1 MAFNNSIAL
10 AEQFLPILDEIYKRE
25 ALSAPLAAANSDV
38 RFLGGNKIE
47 LYKMDMDGLGD
58 YSRNGGYVDGA
69 VTGVWEPHTLE
80 IDRGRRFMV
89 DTMDNEESLGLAF
102 GRLTGEFLRT
112 KVIPEMDSYAFS
124 KVCAAAPVGQTVS
137 ADITPGTTDVLGA
150 IDLAEGTMNDNEV
163 PTEGRLLF
171 VSELAY
177 RGLKANITRTV
188 FNAEGNIERY
198 VETFDGMRVIRV
210 PQSRFKTA
218 ITLYDGS
225 TSGEEAGGYVPAS
238 GAKNINF
245 MIVHPSAVRTVIKHN
260 PMNIISPEANQTHD
274 GYLMKYR
281 VYHDTF
287 VLANKVNGI
296 YLHKAST

>member
-1 MAFNNSIAL
+1 
-10 AEQFLPILDEIYKRE
+10 
-25 ALSAPLAAANSDV
+25 
-38 RFLGGNKIE
+38 
-47 LYKMDMDGLGD
+47 
-58 YSRNGGYVDGA
+58 
-69 VTGVWEPHTLE
+69 
-80 IDRGRRFMV
+80 MV

-112 KVIPEMDSYAFS
+112 KVIPEMDAYAFA
-124 KVCAAAPVGQTVS
+124 KVCAAAPVAQTVS

-150 IDLAEGTMNDNEV
+150 LDLAEGTMNDNEV
-163 PTEGRLLF
+163 PAEGRLLF

-218 ITLYDGS
+218 ISLYDGS

-245 MIVHPSAVRTVIKHN
+245 MIVHPSAVRTVIKYN

-281 VYHDTF
+281 VYHDTC
-287 VLANKVNGI
+287 VLHNKVI
-296 YLHKAST
+296 DYLRRRLHRLSRNRNYGHKGQQCAHRQQKSQNALYVLFHYVASLFSFRKDNLGLYHYNNTILVKLLVSIFFYKICLFFFSLS

>member
-25 ALSAPLAAANSDV
+25 ALSASLAAANSDV

-69 VTGVWEPHTLE
+69 VTGVWEPHTLTV
-80 IDRGRRFMV
+80 DRGRRFMV

-112 KVIPEMDSYAFS
+112 KVIPEMDAYAFA
-124 KVCAAAPVGQTVS
+124 KVCASAPLLQTVS

-150 IDLAEGTMNDNEV
+150 LDLAEGTMNDNEV
-163 PTEGRLLF
+163 PIEGRLLF

-210 PQSRFKTA
+210 PQNRFKSA
-218 ITLYDGS
+218 ISLYDGS
-225 TSGEEAGGYVPAS
+225 TVGEEAGGYVPAT
-238 GAKNINF
+238 GAKDINF

-287 VLANKVNGI
+287 VLDNKVNGI
-296 YLHKAST
+296 YLHKAAT